1 MPAARTPRPRHVPQ
15 RTCIGCR
22 EEAAKRSF
30 TRIVRTPGGR
40 IQVDPTGRANGRG
53 AYLHAARS
61 CWEKALK
68 GGTITHVLKITP
80 AREDIEALRAYALA
94 LPAEESESL

>member
-1 MPAARTPRPRHVPQ
+1 MAVARTQRPRHVPQ

-30 TRIVRTPGGR
+30 VRIVRTPEGR
-40 IQVDPTGRANGRG
+40 VEVDPTGRANGRG
-53 AYLHAARS
+53 AYLHSSRS

-68 GGTITHVLKITP
+68 GGTITHVLKTTP
-80 AREDIEALRAYALA
+80 AREDVEALRAFAVA